1 MEFRVT
7 NRAEYEAGLR
17 RRGSLTLWITPEAW
31 AKWRAPRR
39 RTPGGQPRYSDL
51 AIETTLMLGC
61 AFGML
66 RLRQTEGLM
75 NSVIDLMGLDL
86 PVPDHTTLSRR
97 AQKQPTRKRSSLPDG
112 PLHVLADSTG
122 LKVYGAGQWLQEKH
136 GAKSRRNWRKL
147 HLAVDADSGQI
158 VAHTLTHQDAVDPSQ
173 VAPLLDQIDAEIDQ
187 FTADGAYDG
196 APTYR
201 TVLRHSDAAQV
212 VMAQDR
218 ESVIPALDRIR
229 TAARHR
235 KKERFTALF
244 HHINPEA
251 LRMAFYALK
260 RDAAP
265 GADGMT
271 WRAYEQ
277 ELDRKI
283 EDLHQRVQR
292 GAYRPQPSRRTYI
305 PKPDGRQRPLAV
317 AALEDKIVQRAT
329 ATILNQIYEE
339 EFLGFS
345 YGFRPERGQHDA
357 LDALYVGLET
367 RKVNYILDADIRSFF
382 DEVSQDWLVRFIEHR
397 IGDKRIIRL
406 IRKWLKAGVLED
418 GIVQASESGTPQGS
432 VISPLLANIYLH
444 YVFDLWA
451 ERWRRREATGDM
463 ITIRYADDTVVG
475 FEREADAKRF
485 LDMMRERLQGFALQ
499 LHPDKTRLIEFGRY
513 AAERRKRKGL
523 SKPETF
529 DFLGFTHIC
538 GKDRHGRFQIRRKSR
553 RDRRWAK
560 LKEIKDEL
568 RRCMHQPIP
577 EQGKWLKQVLG
588 GYYAYHAVPTNL
600 RSISAFREHVR
611 RLWMRTLRRRS
622 QKHALSWER
631 TDRLAN
637 DWLPQPRMAQCTLRR

>member
-1 MEFRVT
+1 MMNDHEESDPAIVAMKLA
-7 NRAEYEAGLR
+7 NNAGLPAAEQVEPRAGTKGNASQQSTR
-17 RRGSLTLWITPEAW
+17 R
-31 AKWRAPRR
+31 
-39 RTPGGQPRYSDL
+39 
-51 AIETTLMLGC
+51 
-61 AFGML
+61 
-66 RLRQTEGLM
+66 
-75 NSVIDLMGLDL
+75 
-86 PVPDHTTLSRR
+86 
-97 AQKQPTRKRSSLPDG
+97 
-112 PLHVLADSTG
+112 
-122 LKVYGAGQWLQEKH
+122 
-136 GAKSRRNWRKL
+136 
-147 HLAVDADSGQI
+147 
-158 VAHTLTHQDAVDPSQ
+158 
-173 VAPLLDQIDAEIDQ
+173 
-187 FTADGAYDG
+187 
-196 APTYR
+196 
-201 TVLRHSDAAQV
+201 
-212 VMAQDR
+212 AQDR

-251 LRMAFYALK
+251 LRMACYALK

-451 ERWRRREATGDM
+451 KRWRRREATGDM
-463 ITIRYADDTVVG
+463 IIIRYADDTVVG

-538 GKDRHGRFQIRRKSR
+538 GKDRHGRFQVRRKSR

-560 LKEIKDEL
+560 LKEIKEEL

-637 DWLPQPRMAQCTLRR
+637 DWLPQPRILHPWPNARFAVKHPR